1 METTSVWQEAN
12 YNKGKRYAVSESL
25 DQSQGPRP
33 ACGQSCEYAK
43 TVTSLHSLSHSLP
56 SPLLFL
62 APIFFSLFLLPLL
75 LLPHSLNNS
84 YPACLMSTESTKPP
98 TLGYLHFSRELLHAQ
113 GNVPLLLE
121 IQASRLAVGSMSGLR
136 HSTSCPM
143 QSQLVGS
150 GTGDPRKRRGLGREA
165 GIQRLDSQLS
175 LPASGDVQGY
185 KDIASNVEL
194 SSASSYRTLS
204 C

>member
-1 METTSVWQEAN
+1 
-12 YNKGKRYAVSESL
+12 
-25 DQSQGPRP
+25 
-33 ACGQSCEYAK
+33 
-43 TVTSLHSLSHSLP
+43 
-56 SPLLFL
+56 
-62 APIFFSLFLLPLL
+62 
-75 LLPHSLNNS
+75 
-84 YPACLMSTESTKPP
+84 MSTESTKPP

-194 SSASSYRTLS
+194 SSASLYRTLS
-204 C
+204 CWLVIHGSQLARIQHSLIFSRCCLWNEWTNEHLFIYTIALQTPRLSCSPLYPQHPVQCLGCSRKTVMIY